1 MAGLSSASAADFRPA
16 FPLEFDEIMVIIMIL
31 IMMMLMILMMI
42 MILMIMVMMM
52 ILMILTMLMMKNTYS
67 VFSFMPAL
75 VSFSASEST

>member
-1 MAGLSSASAADFRPA
+1 MAGLSSASAAVFRPA

-31 IMMMLMILMMI
+31 MIMMM
-42 MILMIMVMMM
+42 MV
-52 ILMILTMLMMKNTYS
+52 IIDNNDFDDFELVMLKNTYS